1 MSDFHYNTEV
11 GLDGGGDRWESFYWT
26 TEPPT
31 EPGWYWVTYAGGV
44 SVIKVRQDEKGLW
57 IEDGYYSDQRLA
69 IDSAWKYHSHW
80 LGPLPEPELPK

>member
-1 MSDFHYNTEV
+1 MSYHPKRPTIPADYPQECFPV
-11 GLDGGGDRWESFYWT
+11 FKWT

-80 LGPLPEPELPK
+80 LGPLPEPDLPK